1 MELFV
6 YSGGSAR
13 QLMGVVESYEYL
25 RWTRRYSRCGSF
37 ELKAIA
43 APENMALLKE
53 GNILH
58 KSDDQEAGVIE
69 RVELS
74 QTDREII
81 TASGRFATSFLGR
94 RIVWGTEKL
103 SGDLGA
109 AVGQLLNR
117 HILSPTE
124 TARRITGIS
133 YSAPNFGIAVSSQ
146 TSYRNLLESVSDL
159 CDGLGIGIK
168 TVFNPASGLF
178 TVTLYNGGNSS
189 AVFSKEYENLTEQ
202 TYIESVD
209 DYANTALIGGEGEG
223 SARQFVTIAQGSG
236 EHRREVFVDARDLQ
250 SADFP
255 GNYTETL
262 TFRGQ
267 SRLAELAPRYSFDAG
282 VNPHG
287 NLRYKTDFDLGNVVK
302 VIAKP
307 WGVSMTARITEI
319 EETYDAE
326 GVSLFVTFGKSELT
340 LAQKMRSDMSGMK
353 TSLLAPS
360 GGGCS
365 RDIADASVTTAK
377 VADGAVT
384 LAKINS
390 AALPSTSNTY
400 AQRIVTDT
408 YQNAGAVDLN
418 TYMTAGEFT
427 LYNVTTAT
435 NFPTG
440 TWTGTGN
447 TPHLIVRRYYANTS
461 VRQILTKRNSPNDIW
476 TRTASAAATWAA
488 WYKIPAF
495 GDGSEVATA
504 NLANGAVTNA
514 KLVDGSIT
522 TAKIGDG
529 VVSAG
534 KIASSAVTTAKMAQE
549 ASTSISITWGSGVSL
564 AGTQNSYVN
573 KGVVVLGF
581 QINVTTAVA
590 PGNTMFTITTAAF
603 RPYTTVRSVLIPVP
617 TFVTN
622 VPITID
628 SGGVVKNAASGTT
641 LPTGYYMVCVTY
653 ARA

>member
-1 MELFV
+1 
-6 YSGGSAR
+6 
-13 QLMGVVESYEYL
+13 
-25 RWTRRYSRCGSF
+25 
-37 ELKAIA
+37 
-43 APENMALLKE
+43 
-53 GNILH
+53 
-58 KSDDQEAGVIE
+58 
-69 RVELS
+69 
-74 QTDREII
+74 
-81 TASGRFATSFLGR
+81 
-94 RIVWGTEKL
+94 
-103 SGDLGA
+103 LGA
-109 AVGQLLNR
+109 AVGQLLNK

-124 TARRITGIS
+124 TARKIAGIS

-168 TVFNPASGLF
+168 TVFNPATGLF

-287 NLRYKTDFDLGNVVK
+287 NLRYKQDFDLGNMVK

-307 WGVSMTARITEI
+307 WGVSMTARISEI

-326 GVSLFVTFGKSELT
+326 GFSLFITFGKSELT

-360 GGGCS
+360 GGSGDIPDAS
-365 RDIADASVTTAK
+365 ITAAKMADNAVTNTKIASGAVTSAKIADVSIATAK
-377 VADGAVT
+377 LADGAVT
-384 LAKINS
+384 LAKINV

-408 YQNAGAVDLN
+408 YQDAGVVDLN
-418 TYMTAGEFT
+418 NFMTAGEFT

-435 NFPTG
+435 NFPSG

-447 TPHLIVRRYYANTS
+447 TPHLTVQRYYANTS
-461 VRQILTKRNSPNDIW
+461 VRQILTKRNAPAEMY
-476 TRTASAAATWAA
+476 TRTASAASTWTA

-495 GDGSEVATA
+495 NGAGEVATSNIA
-504 NLANGAVTNA
+504 DLAVT
-514 KLVDGSIT
+514 
-522 TAKIGDG
+522 
-529 VVSAG
+529 SA
-534 KIASSAVTTAKMAQE
+534 KIASGAVTTAKMAQE
-549 ASTSISITWGSGVSL
+549 ASTSMSITWPSGVSL
-564 AGTQNSYVN
+564 AATNNSFVN
-573 KGVVVLGF
+573 KGVVCLGF
-581 QINVTTAVA
+581 QIQLTSTVA
-590 PGNTMFTITTAAF
+590 PNGVLFTISTAAF

-628 SGGVVKNAASGTT
+628 SGGVVRNAASGTT

-653 ARA
+653 GRA